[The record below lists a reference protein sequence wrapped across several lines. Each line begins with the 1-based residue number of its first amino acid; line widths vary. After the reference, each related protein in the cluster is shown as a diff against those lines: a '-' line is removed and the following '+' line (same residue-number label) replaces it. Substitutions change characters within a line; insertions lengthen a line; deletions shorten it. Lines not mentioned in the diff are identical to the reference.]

1 MWSTTMTVFFLSSS
15 PFILAEKSNME
26 NVLLEFAFSQKNV
39 EKKQE
44 EEVQLILKKW
54 QILKNDIQSVLILV
68 LSLNMFGIY

>member
-44 EEVQLILKKW
+44 EEVQLI
-54 QILKNDIQSVLILV
+54 
-68 LSLNMFGIY
+68 